1 MTDAAIARE
10 IGNSLALPEPLSA
23 PSFAGGERTL
33 KRARV
38 LASQSAIMWHVS
50 FVRSELA
57 SFADRIDRLRAKSV
71 ADHAR
76 NVERTS
82 ERASANGDTALPY
95 KSEP

>member
-1 MTDAAIARE
+1 MPLRGEMAIHWRTQ
-10 IGNSLALPEPLSA
+10 PEPLST
-23 PSFAGGERTL
+23 PSFEGERTL
-33 KRARV
+33 TARAC
-38 LASQSAIMWHVS
+38 ASQSAIMWHVS

-57 SFADRIDRLRAKSV
+57 SFADRIDSLRGAKSV

-82 ERASANGDTALPY
+82 ERTSASTNGDTALPY